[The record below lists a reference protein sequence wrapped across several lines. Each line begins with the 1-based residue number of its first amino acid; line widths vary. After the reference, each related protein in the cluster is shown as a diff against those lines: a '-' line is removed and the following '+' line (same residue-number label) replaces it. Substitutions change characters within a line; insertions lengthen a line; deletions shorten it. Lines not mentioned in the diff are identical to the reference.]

1 MNICSINVSTFE
13 TTFTCHYYLEIC
25 GWISWG
31 QLNKD
36 EGEFGCTCTS
46 KPSGNGRS
54 KLIFDPNLIA
64 QKESI
69 WSSRTKMSRLLVVK
83 SQIQQNPEAFK
94 AFLTLTLPTQSCEKR
109 NRFKLVNNLW
119 SSLCFPQIRWQ
130 NRSCILQPTPG
141 PLHAL
146 FNRIL
151 QLHQVPNCKP
161 HMTSML
167 VGTVGQRWCGPAY
180 GSPSQQIPEMK
191 FL

>member
-1 MNICSINVSTFE
+1 MKPDRSKHHIPGFCPLKNAFTKRLQRGEVKEDIEKRLPDFSKYVDPQKAHWLLRMFAARPQPKYTQLTVDIYIIVYYCYVQHMCTVNICKYALPALFEILQLEMNICSINVSTFE

-69 WSSRTKMSRLLVVK
+69 WSSRTKM
-83 SQIQQNPEAFK
+83 
-94 AFLTLTLPTQSCEKR
+94 
-109 NRFKLVNNLW
+109 
-119 SSLCFPQIRWQ
+119 
-130 NRSCILQPTPG
+130 
-141 PLHAL
+141 
-146 FNRIL
+146 
-151 QLHQVPNCKP
+151 
-161 HMTSML
+161 
-167 VGTVGQRWCGPAY
+167 
-180 GSPSQQIPEMK
+180 
-191 FL
+191 